1 MTSLQPGRQIRSAAR
16 QIRSMMNVGVL
27 TEAELDRLLRQ
38 IERGIE
44 IDFPLP
50 PPPLEAHAVPT
61 PRGRRFEVIPGEKL

>member
-1 MTSLQPGRQIRSAAR
+1 MTSLEPGSQIRSATR

-44 IDFPLP
+44 IDYPAP
-50 PPPLEAHAVPT
+50 PPPLEAHPVPAL
-61 PRGRRFEVIPGEKL
+61 RGRRFEVIPGDKL